1 MTTTGDL
8 KIWWIPQIPMKS
20 FEVEVDS
27 VEQAIKI
34 LKVLADYDIFQY
46 ENNVKPD
53 YSNVGGLQVFDGDE
67 WVDWHSP
74 YGEDINEY
82 AEMLEQVPF

>member
-34 LKVLADYDIFQY
+34 LKVLADYDIF
-46 ENNVKPD
+46 
-53 YSNVGGLQVFDGDE
+53 
-67 WVDWHSP
+67 
-74 YGEDINEY
+74 
-82 AEMLEQVPF
+82 